1 MFSIIR
7 APRKESPLII
17 RMNKTKNSPNASFED
32 IRAVSPPEPLEKGGN
47 CEAAPI
53 LGVHPQSLFV
63 TYLTFVLNDNPA
75 DLVDST
81 LTTFHCCK
89 DIEDLIAPA
98 CDAEHII
105 ALHTDGALPVASQVE
120 DVKARMWRHFAL
132 VAFPVSCKMGIT
144 SYWAEK
150 THEYEPKFEASH

>member
-1 MFSIIR
+1 MALGTQSVSCNSSRQR
-7 APRKESPLII
+7 ACSGYNSAHLEPSNENDSFIQ
-17 RMNKTKNSPNASFED
+17 MQNSPND
-32 IRAVSPPEPLEKGGN
+32 LKRGVRAVSPPEPLGKGGN
-47 CEAAPI
+47 
-53 LGVHPQSLFV
+53 LRGGSHPGSPSSNLFV

-105 ALHTDGALPVASQVE
+105 TLHADGALPIASQVE
-120 DVKARMWRHFAL
+120 DV
-132 VAFPVSCKMGIT
+132 
-144 SYWAEK
+144 
-150 THEYEPKFEASH
+150 